1 MLTLL
6 VAGLLNFAGWFTAA
20 AGYRSDGYQAAFGR
34 SDAAKN
40 QSAAAKAAFEEAE
53 QRLQK
58 TAAWDRYLVDVHDRR
73 FQALDLVRAI
83 AAVLP
88 RDPEGD
94 LPEQPADRN
103 EIHVDS
109 LDMEYVPD
117 LAVWFTGVER
127 DWDQTLAAAG
137 PRDVPAAV
145 PAEAAGTSDAEQP
158 GEAPVADEPA

>member
-1 MLTLL
+1 M
-6 VAGLLNFAGWFTAA
+6 
-20 AGYRSDGYQAAFGR
+20 
-34 SDAAKN
+34 
-40 QSAAAKAAFEEAE
+40 
-53 QRLQK
+53 
-58 TAAWDRYLVDVHDRR
+58 HDRR

-83 AAVLP
+83 ATVLP
-88 RDPEGD
+88 RDPDGD

-127 DWDQTLAAAG
+127 DWYQTLAAAG

-158 GEAPVADEPA
+158 GEAPVADEPAEPAAATGPTGPGWVVQIVGHHFHNEDRHRPREGEQFVRETLVRSLLGDAGPVTV